1 MNRLKYATK
10 NRFGF
15 DSLMPKR
22 GVNMKIVLP
31 DAKTVTQGDLSLE
44 PLKEFGEVV
53 VYDLTKYEDIAE
65 RVRDADAVICNKTL
79 LNSETLRLASRL
91 KYIGLFAT
99 GYNNIDTDYCNKAK
113 ITVCNAGSYSTDAVC
128 QHTFAL
134 ILECLNRVGD
144 YSRFVA
150 EGNWKNSETFSPFE
164 FPLGELSGKTL
175 GIVGYGN
182 IGKAVGRV
190 AKAFN
195 MNVLAYKR
203 TPDRNAEVAF
213 ADFDTVLRNSD
224 IVTVHC
230 PLNDSSYRLFDEKA
244 FSKMK
249 DGAIFI
255 NTARGAIMDETALK
269 NALLSGKLAYAGIDV
284 LETEP
289 MSEDCPICTVKNCF
303 ITPHIAWAP
312 METRERLM
320 GIVCDN
326 LRCFLSG
333 KPKNVVNQPPIC

>member
-1 MNRLKYATK
+1 
-10 NRFGF
+10 
-15 DSLMPKR
+15 
-22 GVNMKIVLP
+22 MKIVLT

-44 PLKEFGEVV
+44 PLKEFGEVI
-53 VYDLTKYEDIAE
+53 VYELTDYDEIAE
-65 RVRDADAVICNKTL
+65 RVKDADAIICNKTP
-79 LNSETLRLASRL
+79 LNGDTLRLASHL

-99 GYNNIDTDYCNKAK
+99 GYNNIDTDYCREHN
-113 ITVCNAGSYSTDAVC
+113 ITVCNAGSYSSDAVC

-134 ILECLNRVGD
+134 ILECMNRVGD
-144 YSRFVA
+144 YSDFVA
-150 EGNWKNSETFSPFE
+150 KGNWKNSQTFSPFV
-164 FPLGELSGKTL
+164 FPLNELAGKTL

-182 IGKAVGRV
+182 IGKSVGRV

-203 TPDRNAEVAF
+203 HPENDDSVQFTDL
-213 ADFDTVLRNSD
+213 DYLLKNSD

-230 PLNDSSYRLFDEKA
+230 PLNDSSYKLFDDKA
-244 FSKMK
+244 FAKMK
-249 DGAIFI
+249 NGAIFI
-255 NTARGAIMDETALK
+255 NTARGAIMDENALK
-269 NALLSGKLAYAGIDV
+269 NALESGKLAYAGIDV

-289 MSEDCPICTVKNCF
+289 MAKDCPICGVKNCY

-326 LRCFLSG
+326 LRSFLNG
-333 KPKNVVNQPPIC
+333 KPKNVVN

>member
-1 MNRLKYATK
+1 
-10 NRFGF
+10 
-15 DSLMPKR
+15 
-22 GVNMKIVLP
+22 MKIILT

-53 VYDLTKYEDIAE
+53 VYELTDYDEIAD
-65 RVRDADAVICNKTL
+65 RVRDADAIICNKTP
-79 LNSETLRLASRL
+79 LNEDTLRLASQL

-99 GYNNIDTDYCNKAK
+99 GYNNIDTDYCDKTG
-113 ITVCNAGSYSTDAVC
+113 ITVCNAGSYSSDAVC

-134 ILECLNRVGD
+134 ILECMNRIGD
-144 YSRFVA
+144 YSSFVA
-150 EGNWKNSETFSPFE
+150 EGNWKKSKTFSPFV
-164 FPLGELSGKTL
+164 FPLSELAGKTL

-182 IGKAVGRV
+182 IGKAVGKV

-203 TPDRNAEVAF
+203 NPDKNSDVTF
-213 ADFDTVLRNSD
+213 ADFDTVLKESD
-224 IVTVHC
+224 IITVHC
-230 PLNDSSYRLFDEKA
+230 PLNESSYRLFDEKA
-244 FSKMK
+244 FAKMK

-255 NTARGAIMDETALK
+255 NTARGAIMDEIALK
-269 NALLSGKLAYAGIDV
+269 NALESGKLAYAGIDV
-284 LETEP
+284 LEIEP
-289 MSEDCPICTVKNCF
+289 MDKDCPICGVKNCF

-326 LRCFLSG
+326 LRYFLSG
-333 KPKNVVNQPPIC
+333 SPKNVVNHPNLC

>member
-1 MNRLKYATK
+1 
-10 NRFGF
+10 
-15 DSLMPKR
+15 
-22 GVNMKIVLP
+22 MKIILT

-44 PLKEFGEVV
+44 ALKEFGEVV
-53 VYDLTKYEDIAE
+53 VYELTDYDEIAE
-65 RVRDADAVICNKTL
+65 RVRDADAIICNKTP
-79 LNSETLRLASRL
+79 LNEDTLRLASHL

-99 GYNNIDTDYCNKAK
+99 GYNNIDTDYCDKTG
-113 ITVCNAGSYSTDAVC
+113 ITVCNAGSYSSDAVC

-134 ILECLNRVGD
+134 ILECMNRIGD
-144 YSRFVA
+144 YSSFVA
-150 EGNWKNSETFSPFE
+150 EGNWKKSKTFSPFVY
-164 FPLGELSGKTL
+164 PLSELAGKTL

-182 IGKAVGRV
+182 IGKSVGKV

-203 TPDRNAEVAF
+203 NPEKDADVIF
-213 ADFDTVLRNSD
+213 ADFDTVLRESD
-224 IVTVHC
+224 IITVHC
-230 PLNDSSYRLFDEKA
+230 PLNESSYRLFDEEA
-244 FSKMK
+244 FCKMK

-269 NALLSGKLAYAGIDV
+269 NALESGKLAYAGIDV
-284 LETEP
+284 LEIEP
-289 MSEDCPICTVKNCF
+289 MDKDCPICGAKNCF

-326 LRCFLSG
+326 LRNFLSG
-333 KPKNVVNQPPIC
+333 SPKNVVNHPNLC